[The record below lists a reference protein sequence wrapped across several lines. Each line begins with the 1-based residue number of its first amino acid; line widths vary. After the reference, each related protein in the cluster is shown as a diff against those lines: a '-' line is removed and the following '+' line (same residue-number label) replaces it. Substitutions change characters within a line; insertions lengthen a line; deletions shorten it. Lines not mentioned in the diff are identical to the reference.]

1 MAGTYAETILNKIS
15 KLELVQQLLN
25 TETNIDA
32 HIATLTV
39 EIKEINN
46 YMNKLEA
53 DFAVTKNVN
62 SRLVDQLVETGR
74 QCWANA

>member
-74 QCWANA
+74 